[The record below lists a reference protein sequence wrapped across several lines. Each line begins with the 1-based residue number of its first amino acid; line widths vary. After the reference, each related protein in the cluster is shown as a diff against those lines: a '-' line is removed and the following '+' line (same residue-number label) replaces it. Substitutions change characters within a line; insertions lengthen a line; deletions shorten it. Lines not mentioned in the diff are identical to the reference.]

1 MSGRWRPAG
10 VAGTCTELRSATPA
24 AMSCVLQ
31 VCAMREDVA
40 MVSANDLLEAYDEQ
54 LRREGE
60 VGRADDVV
68 ELGPLMLATFEHG
81 GFVTYRTLVG
91 HDVDTLVSGAI
102 VHFRDR
108 TDVESFEWKTR
119 GHDWPADLGDR
130 LVAHGLVAEP
140 AETVMIGE
148 ASALAVPVDVP
159 GVTVRRVGDTGDV
172 RRDVQA
178 MLALQGAVFGTG
190 RGPSLESSLAALE
203 AGDSEMW
210 LAEVDGAVVC
220 AGRLQVVPGTE
231 FAGIWG
237 GATAPEHRGRGIYR
251 ALVAARAGS
260 AIERGVRYIHSD
272 CTEMSRPI
280 LQRSGLLP
288 VTTTTPYVWTR

>member
-1 MSGRWRPAG
+1 MTTS
-10 VAGTCTELRSATPA
+10 ENLR
-24 AMSCVLQ
+24 
-31 VCAMREDVA
+31 
-40 MVSANDLLEAYDEQ
+40 EAYDAQ

-60 VGRADDVV
+60 VGRADQVV

-81 GFVTYRTLVG
+81 GFVTYRTLEG

-108 TDVESFEWKTR
+108 TEVATFEWKTR
-119 GHDWPADLGDR
+119 GHDWPADLGER

-172 RRDVQA
+172 RRDVEA
-178 MLALQGAVFGTG
+178 VLTLQEAVFGRG
-190 RGPSLESSLAALE
+190 RGPSVESSLAALE
-203 AGDSEMW
+203 AGDTEMW

-237 GATAPEHRGRGIYR
+237 GATVPEHRGRGIYR
-251 ALVAARAGS
+251 ALVAARARA
-260 AIERGVRYIHSD
+260 AIERGVRYLHSD
-272 CTEMSRPI
+272 STDMSRPI
-280 LQRSGLLP
+280 LERSGLLP